1 MSSPAFAPTV
11 VPYLAY
17 RSPRHSGNEGRPISS
32 CYYSGSGTGRNPYRK
47 ASIAKRYP
55 YWWVAPAI
63 KPIEEVRSHTP
74 PFRYRLTIRDD
85 ISRSASRLPE
95 RSRSSLPAKESTAA
109 PSPPHFFR
117 PHFANKRVM
126 NHRQQ
131 LCRK

>member
-17 RSPRHSGNEGRPISS
+17 RSPHHSGNEGRPISS
-32 CYYSGSGTGRNPYRK
+32 CYYSGSGTGRSPYRK
-47 ASIAKRYP
+47 ASIAKRCP

-74 PFRYRLTIRDD
+74 PSRYRLTIRDD

-126 NHRQQ
+126 IPSPTTVP
-131 LCRK
+131 